1 MSERKDTQ
9 RHRVGWV
16 SVSGCSDRGWAVSL
30 ERGQS
35 HYSFPPLS
43 LAASLSGVTHQQFSL
58 PCSCFN
64 EKLGSAGG

>member
-1 MSERKDTQ
+1 MSEREDTQ

-16 SVSGCSDRGWAVSL
+16 SVSGCSDKGWAVSL
-30 ERGQS
+30 ERDRAIIHS
-35 HYSFPPLS
+35 PLS

-64 EKLGSAGG
+64 EKLGSAAG